1 MAFLQ
6 QKSARYLTKSTRLL
20 DHFCVI
26 LLMKKHTFCYMHIEL
41 HHSFIHSFIFKM
53 YLKPNRNILTYKIS
67 IFMEDTKMLFIA
79 LLCTLRYNPEKMCNL
94 GELHCLPQIIKS
106 TIFLIFSNGAP
117 LKQSGMRSVYFK
129 KNVEKPLIL
138 ASKVLIAEYFYLS
151 LNFSPEDTS
160 YSLQSP

>member
-1 MAFLQ
+1 MSWELIGSFLCNPFDE
-6 QKSARYLTKSTRLL
+6 KTYFLL
-20 DHFCVI
+20 HAYWI
-26 LLMKKHTFCYMHIEL
+26 T
-41 HHSFIHSFIFKM
+41 SFIHSFIFKM

-138 ASKVLIAEYFYLS
+138 LPSISLKVGQ
-151 LNFSPEDTS
+151 LNEVW
-160 YSLQSP
+160 